1 MQMIRIGFKPATR
14 LRVAAI
20 AVIASV
26 TLIAGAGV
34 KLAAAQSAGAAAGG
48 KDAPA
53 AAKAAPTSGNKVSV
67 QRWVRYP
74 ANPATLS
81 AQAQLGKQLFFDASL
96 SASGKMSCASCHSPE
111 HAYGPP
117 NGLAVQLGGPDMRQ
131 PGTRSVPSLRYL
143 NFTPLFSRHFYT
155 PASEDTEDEGPT
167 GGFMRD
173 GSAAS
178 LREQASMPLLNP
190 NEMANRNAADVVE
203 KLQHSAS
210 AENFRKVFGAQI
222 FSQTDQAFVRLGEAL
237 EAFQTEDASF
247 HPYTSKFDAAMSGHA
262 DFTAAELRGYAL
274 FNNPDKGNCA
284 KCHLD
289 TPGPGGRPAQF
300 ADFSF
305 IALGVPRNPEIP
317 VNRDPKYFDLGLCGP
332 YRRDLAKEAD
342 FCGMFKSPTLR
353 NVATRS
359 VFFHN
364 GRFHNLEDVMH
375 FYVER
380 DTNPGKWYPKRANG
394 KVDKF
399 NDLPP
404 RDRDNV
410 DFADAPMDRKL
421 GGKPALNDAEI
432 RDVIAF
438 LQTLNDGYSA
448 TAGGS
453 KAQAR

>member
-1 MQMIRIGFKPATR
+1 MPA
-14 LRVAAI
+14 V
-20 AVIASV
+20 S
-26 TLIAGAGV
+26 
-34 KLAAAQSAGAAAGG
+34 
-48 KDAPA
+48 
-53 AAKAAPTSGNKVSV
+53 KVSV

-74 ANPATLS
+74 VSATELS
-81 AQAQLGKQLFFDASL
+81 PSAKLGKQIFFDASL

-131 PGTRSVPSLRYL
+131 PGTRAVPSLRYL

-167 GGFMRD
+167 GGFMQD

-178 LREQASMPLLNP
+178 LHEQAALPLLNS
-190 NEMANRNAADVVE
+190 NEMANAGAAAVVAKVE
-203 KLQHSAS
+203 HSAY
-210 AENFRKVFGAQI
+210 ADTFKKVFGAQI
-222 FSQTDQAFVRLGEAL
+222 FSQTDQAFAHIGEAL
-237 EAFQTEDASF
+237 EAFQIEDVSF
-247 HPYTSKFDAAMSGHA
+247 HPYTSKFDAAMSGNA
-262 DFTAAELRGYAL
+262 DFTAQELRGYAL

-289 TPGPGGRPAQF
+289 MPGPGGRPAQF

-305 IALGVPRNPEIP
+305 AALGVPRNPAIP
-317 VNRDPKYFDLGLCGP
+317 ANRDPKYFDLGLCGP
-332 YRRDLAKEAD
+332 YRHDLAKETD

-353 NVATRS
+353 NAATRS

-364 GRFHNLEDVMH
+364 GRFHSLEQVMR

-380 DTNPGKWYPKRANG
+380 DTNPRKWYPKLAHG
-394 KVDKF
+394 KIDKF
-399 NDLPP
+399 DDLPI
-404 RDRDNV
+404 RYRENIDV
-410 DFADAPMDRKL
+410 ADAPLNRKP
-421 GGKPALNDAEI
+421 GDKPALNEAEI

-448 TAGGS
+448 TPGGP
-453 KAQAR
+453 KVQAR